1 MVLGIFETVIC
12 SLILNSNI
20 IIMSDTS
27 VDELIDEMKRMILKI
42 GTAEE
47 KKKIEEEFRT
57 LEEEAGKSD
66 VDVQTFRLAA
76 TNLKKKC
83 LDVFRKTNRAAL
95 VEAMDFTLCRSGE
108 EKTLTKKKKK
118 TNRFAQFA
126 SCLKR
131 IRALVDRATY
141 LKALKAL
148 RLFVKNLVQHPDEP
162 KYRSVRVQNKVFQ
175 KRVGVLD
182 GGLECMESIGFVKVT
197 KSDGTQYLEIEST
210 SKESKMF
217 LKRVLVVLE
226 NAVKTATS
234 LKE

>member
-1 MVLGIFETVIC
+1 
-12 SLILNSNI
+12 
-20 IIMSDTS
+20 MSEKS

-57 LEEEAGKSD
+57 LEEGKSD
-66 VDVQTFRLAA
+66 DVETFTRL

-83 LDVFRKTNRAAL
+83 QEIFRKTNRAAL
-95 VEAMDFTLCRSGE
+95 VEAMDFTLCRSE
-108 EKTLTKKKKK
+108 EKTSTKKKK

-126 SCLKR
+126 KCLKR
-131 IRALVDRATY
+131 IRAPIDRTTY

-175 KRVGVLD
+175 KRLGVLD
-182 GGLECMESIGFVKVT
+182 GGLECMESIGFVNVT
-197 KSDGTQYLEIEST
+197 KSDGTQYLEIESS
-210 SKESKMF
+210 SKESKVF

>member
-1 MVLGIFETVIC
+1 
-12 SLILNSNI
+12 
-20 IIMSDTS
+20 MSEKS

-57 LEEEAGKSD
+57 LEKEAGKSD
-66 VDVQTFRLAA
+66 FTRL

-83 LDVFRKTNRAAL
+83 QEIFRKTNRAAL
-95 VEAMDFTLCRSGE
+95 VEAMDFTLCRSSE
-108 EKTLTKKKKK
+108 EKTSTKKKK
-118 TNRFAQFA
+118 TNGFAQFA
-126 SCLKR
+126 KCLKR
-131 IRALVDRATY
+131 IRAPIDRTAY

-197 KSDGTQYLEIEST
+197 KSDGTQYLEIESS
-210 SKESKMF
+210 SKESKVF

>member
-1 MVLGIFETVIC
+1 
-12 SLILNSNI
+12 
-20 IIMSDTS
+20 MSEKS

-42 GTAEE
+42 GIAEE
-47 KKKIEEEFRT
+47 KKKIEEDFRT
-57 LEEEAGKSD
+57 LEEGKSD
-66 VDVQTFRLAA
+66 DVETFTRL

-83 LDVFRKTNRAAL
+83 QEIFRKTNRAAL
-95 VEAMDFTLCRSGE
+95 VEAMDFTLCRSSE
-108 EKTLTKKKKK
+108 EKTSTKKKK

-126 SCLKR
+126 KCLKR
-131 IRALVDRATY
+131 IRAPIDRTTY

-175 KRVGVLD
+175 KRLGVLD
-182 GGLECMESIGFVKVT
+182 GGLECMESIGFVNVT
-197 KSDGTQYLEIEST
+197 KSDGTQYLEIESS
-210 SKESKMF
+210 SKESKVF

>member
-1 MVLGIFETVIC
+1 
-12 SLILNSNI
+12 
-20 IIMSDTS
+20 MSEKS
-27 VDELIDEMKRMILKI
+27 VDELIDEMKRMIVKI

-47 KKKIEEEFRT
+47 KKNIEEEFRT

-66 VDVQTFRLAA
+66 DVETFTQKA
-76 TNLKKKC
+76 TNLKKKV

-95 VEAMDFTLCRSGE
+95 VEAMDFTLCRSE
-108 EKTLTKKKKK
+108 EKTLTKKK
-118 TNRFAQFA
+118 TNGFAQFA
-126 SCLKR
+126 KCLKR
-131 IRALVDRATY
+131 IRAPVDRTTY

-175 KRVGVLD
+175 KRLGVLD
-182 GGLECMESIGFVKVT
+182 GGLECMESIGFVNVT
-197 KSDGTQYLEIEST
+197 KSDGTQYLEIESS
-210 SKESKMF
+210 SKESKVF

>member
-1 MVLGIFETVIC
+1 
-12 SLILNSNI
+12 
-20 IIMSDTS
+20 MSEKS

-66 VDVQTFRLAA
+66 DVERLETFTRKA

-83 LDVFRKTNRAAL
+83 QEIFRKTNRAAL
-95 VEAMDFTLCRSGE
+95 VEAMDFTLCRSSE
-108 EKTLTKKKKK
+108 EKTSTKKKK
-118 TNRFAQFA
+118 TNGFAQFA
-126 SCLKR
+126 KCLKR
-131 IRALVDRATY
+131 IRAPIDRTAY

-175 KRVGVLD
+175 KRLGVLD
-182 GGLECMESIGFVKVT
+182 GGLECMESIGFVNVT
-197 KSDGTQYLEIEST
+197 KSDGTQYLEIESS
-210 SKESKMF
+210 SKESKVF